1 VNIEGN
7 DLVHDEGSLITKIID
22 DVSFIMNY
30 SMRLVIFNCL
40 SCFKLL
46 FAYTHFVCTI
56 MMMKIFKFLDLRF
69 LVKNG
74 ILIERMMC
82 VNPNLLKI
90 FFNNIRWDKI
100 TIFWLWSS
108 LVSVI
113 QIVIVCDTMM
123 KKWRQLY
130 TCKKKRKK
138 MIYINIFWSC
148 LKYTNNKVD

>member
-1 VNIEGN
+1 MNIEGN

-100 TIFWLWSS
+100 TIF
-108 LVSVI
+108 
-113 QIVIVCDTMM
+113 
-123 KKWRQLY
+123 
-130 TCKKKRKK
+130 
-138 MIYINIFWSC
+138 
-148 LKYTNNKVD
+148 